1 MGSTATATTTAPIAG
16 NVSHETLA
24 RAYGLSDVAATRVL
38 YDEWANTY
46 DKEMADDSQNYVGPA
61 LASACVLKI
70 LGAENIARASILDA
84 GCGTGLVGL
93 HLAQVGA
100 KNVDGIDLS
109 PGMLEIARKTG
120 VYQSLDVTD
129 MSKPIP
135 QKDDSYKVVVCIGT
149 FTQGHVG
156 PEAMSELVRVTEKT
170 GLIVATVL
178 ASIWESGGYAAKV
191 ASLAEE
197 SKVQVLSTELTDYRR
212 GAGVQARMV
221 ILQVL

>member
-1 MGSTATATTTAPIAG
+1 MGSTAATASVA
-16 NVSHETLA
+16 HETLA
-24 RAYGLSDVAATRVL
+24 RVYASSSVTATRTL
-38 YDEWANTY
+38 YDEWAKTY
-46 DKEMADDSQNYVGPA
+46 DEEMADQSQNYVGPA
-61 LASACVLKI
+61 LASACVLEM
-70 LGAENIARASILDA
+70 LGPENMARASILDA

-93 HLAQVGA
+93 HLAKAGA
-100 KNVDGIDLS
+100 RNIDGIDLS
-109 PGMLEIARKTG
+109 PGMLDIARKTG

-129 MSKPIP
+129 MSKSIP
-135 QKDDSYKVVVCIGT
+135 QKDGSYKVVVCIGT

-191 ASLAEE
+191 ASLEDDGRVKLVSAE
-197 SKVQVLSTELTDYRR
+197 LSDYRQ